1 MFRANILHVLLVVLV
16 VTVRSSLGGDRAE
29 APDSG
34 PTRDLT
40 LHDFLQRVL
49 ARNESIQVR
58 AIELR
63 ITQKKLSGERGI
75 FEPEL
80 LLRYDH
86 VENTRQ
92 NTAEQRRSTGTLF
105 FDENNNLYTT
115 GLEML
120 IPTGGR
126 LRLGYTLNELQN
138 NLQGPPL
145 GVITP
150 YQPGAEWQS
159 FAGINLSQPLL
170 KNAWFPA
177 TLANIRLA
185 ALAGDVAYQEYRR
198 QMMLVITTAE
208 AAYWNLYLAQ
218 EQVRFFRESI
228 QLAEGLVRDNAA
240 RLEAGRG
247 SELEIAEATA
257 GLALRRTKLAEAE
270 QKYLDTA
277 AQMSTLVA
285 EALSENTP
293 LFRATSAPGQPGT
306 ALQFDESAKVAL
318 EMNPDYLGQ
327 VKRLQQD
334 DVRLAYAKNQRL
346 PQLDLKASYGLNGL
360 GQDAQNSWSQIE
372 SGRFPAWTVGVELRL
387 PLLGGIQVR
396 NELAAVKLRKQQALV
411 SLKEMEN
418 QILNAVTISLRKI
431 GSAQDNIRDYEQ
443 IVAFNQSLLETELQ
457 RQTMGKIDVQRVL
470 NVEAALF
477 DAKNSVV
484 EAKLRYERARLEF
497 ELAQGT
503 VLRSRALEV
512 PSQEIEQRT
521 ARQLKEVG
529 ISEQQF
535 RDLLK
540 EPQLTP
546 RRSQQPNTPSGGL
559 PTALSSS
566 PAAPATDP
574 NR

>member
-1 MFRANILHVLLVVLV
+1 MLRANILQVAVLVLV
-16 VTVRSSLGGDRAE
+16 VAVRPSLGGDGAGT
-29 APDSG
+29 PDSK
-34 PTRDLT
+34 PTRELT
-40 LHDFLQRVL
+40 LHDFLQMVL

-58 AIELR
+58 AIELG
-63 ITQKKLSGERGI
+63 ISQKKLSGERGI

-86 VENTRQ
+86 VENKRE
-92 NTAEQRRSTGTLF
+92 NTAEQRRSTGALF
-105 FDENNNLYTT
+105 FEENNNLYTS

-120 IPTGGR
+120 IPTGAKI
-126 LRLGYTLNELQN
+126 RLGYTLNELRN
-138 NLQGPPL
+138 NLQSPPL

-150 YQPGAEWQS
+150 YQPGAEFQS

-218 EQVRFFRESI
+218 EQVRFFRDSA
-228 QLAEGLVRDNAA
+228 QLAEGLVHDNAA
-240 RLEAGRG
+240 RLEAGKG
-247 SELEIAEATA
+247 SELEVSQATA

-285 EALSENTP
+285 EALSEATP
-293 LFRATSAPGQPGT
+293 LFRATSAPGQPRP
-306 ALQFDESAKVAL
+306 APQFDESAKVAL

-360 GQDAQNSWSQIE
+360 GSDPQSSWSEIE
-372 SGRFPAWTVGVELRL
+372 HGGFPAWTVGVELHL
-387 PLLGGIQVR
+387 PLGGGIQVK
-396 NELAAVKLRKQQALV
+396 NELAAVKLRKRQGLV

-418 QILNAVTISLRKI
+418 QILNAVTTSLRKI
-431 GSAQDNIRDYEQ
+431 SSAQDNVRDYEQ
-443 IVAFNQSLLETELQ
+443 IAAFNQSLLETELQ
-457 RQTMGKIDVQRVL
+457 RQAVGKVDVQRVL
-470 NVEAALF
+470 DVEAALF

-484 EAKLRYERARLEF
+484 EAKVRYERARLEF
-497 ELAQGT
+497 ELAQGI
-503 VLRSRALEV
+503 VLSSRTLDL
-512 PSQEIEQRT
+512 PRQEIEQRT
-521 ARQLKEVG
+521 TRQLKGAG

-535 RDLLK
+535 RNWLK
-540 EPQLTP
+540 APPLTLGG
-546 RRSQQPNTPSGGL
+546 SGQADAPSGR
-559 PTALSSS
+559 PSTAWSSS
-566 PAAPATDP
+566 PAAAAAAP